1 MYERADAF
9 RAEVGNLDLICHT
22 HNCIQRA
29 MLPVEK
35 PLIQDRLDAVDA
47 ALQQGLAARYPQP

>member
-1 MYERADAF
+1 VYERADAF

-22 HNCIQRA
+22 HNRIQRA

-35 PLIQDRLDAVDA
+35 PLIQDRLDAVDT
-47 ALQQGLAARYPQP
+47 ALQQGLAARQP